1 MNILGMA
8 YWPMFGKRRVV
19 KYFVWLAAVLVLCA
33 GVSPVSAG
41 GAGAPQTGEKSRASR
56 PRPNVAPDD
65 PAYALGR
72 KHARD
77 MKWRRQMDSFVCQVH
92 GSDITFSG
100 FTGNLAGETH
110 KDLVSCV
117 EGSGLKFIDHLYIT
131 SRGGDA
137 WRTLT
142 FALAYKG
149 RIHNVVVRGLCAS
162 SCANYIVPLAVNLVV
177 EPRSY
182 ILLHGAISAKSE
194 IQSIDKGQPT
204 LAKSLEAKGVKPEAV
219 ADTLARARQNA
230 DLEQKVQDV
239 FEAHYL
245 SCPTWLHPGAVMEK
259 ADAHGLI
266 VEKSMA
272 AACLKRVVLKDYAP
286 VIPAALPDIIKKA
299 HFVLGGITN

>member
-1 MNILGMA
+1 MLRFQMR
-8 YWPMFGKRRVV
+8 PLLV
-19 KYFVWLAAVLVLCA
+19 AAVMICA

-41 GAGAPQTGEKSRASR
+41 GTGAPQTGETSLASR

-65 PAYALGR
+65 PAYVQGR

-100 FTGNLAGETH
+100 FTGNMAGETH
-110 KDLVSCV
+110 RDLVSCV

-194 IQSIDKGQPT
+194 IQSIDKNASDA
-204 LAKSLEAKGVKPEAV
+204 AKRLEAKGVKPEAV
-219 ADTLARARQNA
+219 AASLARARQNA

-245 SCPTWLHPGAVMEK
+245 SCPTWLHPDAAMEK

-286 VIPAALPDIIKKA
+286 VAPVDLSDIMKKA
-299 HFVLGGITN
+299 HYVPYAG